1 MSRIAREYPDQPELW
16 TAPAPPWPDDDE
28 GTRGND
34 PEGPTTVPPST
45 LSGPYWDDRPM
56 SPAPALNG
64 EEEVERAR
72 IRRQAQTIVANWRVN
87 FDADDDFP
95 LVNMIDAALLA
106 ARRPATE
113 AEGAIERVK
122 ALAEELDEDSANADP
137 TSFVA
142 KGWRDAARRI
152 RATLTPAADG
162 GDPP

>member
-1 MSRIAREYPDQPELW
+1 
-16 TAPAPPWPDDDE
+16 
-28 GTRGND
+28 
-34 PEGPTTVPPST
+34 
-45 LSGPYWDDRPM
+45 M

-64 EEEVERAR
+64 EEEVERVAR
-72 IRRQAQTIVANWRVN
+72 AIYVEMDSPCSFRGCGFENHAERYLRLAR
-87 FDADDDFP
+87 
-95 LVNMIDAALLA
+95 AAIGALA

-113 AEGAIERVK
+113 AEEAVERVK

>member
-1 MSRIAREYPDQPELW
+1 
-16 TAPAPPWPDDDE
+16 
-28 GTRGND
+28 
-34 PEGPTTVPPST
+34 
-45 LSGPYWDDRPM
+45 M

-64 EEEVERAR
+64 EEEVERVAR
-72 IRRQAQTIVANWRVN
+72 AIYGEDIGSLRPIGWLDANAVVQDDYRRLAR
-87 FDADDDFP
+87 
-95 LVNMIDAALLA
+95 AALA

-113 AEGAIERVK
+113 AEEAVERVK